1 MWKCDDC
8 GAEFE
13 TPGEYQEKFECWGVV
28 KSESFLC
35 CPGCKSDCI
44 EEIEESEV
52 EEDELG

>member
-13 TPGEYQEKFECWGVV
+13 TPGKYQEKFECWGVV

-52 EEDELG
+52 EK